1 MVGGDLRGAKKG
13 SFAGVSGSRSGSRN
27 GGTSKIISCSHT
39 QLKNVVSI
47 GKSGENQ
54 GETFGINLN
63 IEVMEPKI
71 TKTSGK
77 HKAGTLSK
85 PYS

>member
-1 MVGGDLRGAKKG
+1 
-13 SFAGVSGSRSGSRN
+13 
-27 GGTSKIISCSHT
+27 
-39 QLKNVVSI
+39 VVSI

-54 GETFGINLN
+54 GKTFGINLN

>member
-1 MVGGDLRGAKKG
+1 
-13 SFAGVSGSRSGSRN
+13 
-27 GGTSKIISCSHT
+27 
-39 QLKNVVSI
+39 VVSI

-77 HKAGTLSK
+77 HSQRND
-85 PYS
+85 PHQF